1 MKTKLLLFICL
12 LMAVVSSKA
21 QDENLKMKF
30 DFNNVSGTSVKDDV
44 SGITATVMSSAK
56 VMNMG
61 KYKVLDLGNGTGY
74 LNMTAAAG
82 KVFSQNDDFTISVY
96 YRVDEAASLS
106 GNGFFLWSFSTS
118 DNVSATAG
126 KYSAYRLNAQRFA
139 SSTGGYQNE
148 TGIEKGAA
156 SDKGR
161 WMHVAYTEQSGKGM
175 LYVDGK
181 LIGTKSGMHKN
192 STNFGAIA
200 INHCWL
206 GRAPFASDKYLTQ
219 TLVADFRYYS
229 GGMTAEQIGTLA
241 KKTEELEYEMTN
253 GGGGNNASLLKT
265 IGDAEQLL
273 TATADYPVGAVVQL
287 QDALI
292 IAKGIAESEGS
303 QISYDNCEK
312 ELKNAIAVFK
322 AAKGVVFDV
331 SGITD
336 VYDTERGFRHPGGL
350 HTQADFDRIKRQ
362 LAEGN
367 PTVTQAYNVLK
378 NAEYAQS
385 GIATYPVETIVRGGG
400 SGENYINAAR
410 GATMAYQ
417 NALRWKIDGT
427 KSNAAA
433 AVRILMQWANTCKLV
448 SGDSNWALAAGL
460 YGYEFAQAAELVR
473 DYEGWSREDFEKFK
487 KWMLTVW
494 YPGNINFLRG
504 RNGTWENYVGGQGGI
519 RPGHYW
525 SNWPLCNA
533 LAVISI
539 GILCDDVFIYNQGM
553 SFMKYDQVGTFQDP
567 RTANPILSDGCTEF
581 IGNLVVTTSE
591 SPLET
596 GAYGKLGQMQES
608 GRDGGHAAMALGLA
622 VDICKVAWNQGDDLF
637 SYMDNRMAAGIEF
650 VAACTQNVQGLPW
663 TNYKYVDCR
672 TAWHNG
678 WLMSGPAEPAE
689 VRNYWGTVIGH
700 YEGVK
705 GVKMPFAERAYA
717 QMTAGGPDGGGMGGT
732 SGGYDHLGYSV
743 LMNTYDT
750 QLCPEDKRPTLLRP
764 LMEYDGKT
772 IAHNELGGLKNTYVV
787 ASTGCL
793 SAGKTIKLM
802 PQLPDGE
809 EDTGKWQ
816 WNTGETSKD
825 ISVSSDKS
833 FIYRATYTNKNGI
846 QSEQAFTIAAEGDC
860 APSNTTFSIYDGDK
874 WLGDTVAT
882 VFYGSQVTLNAG
894 DAAGWN
900 PQVAWSNGQRGHQIS
915 SGPIASDR
923 TIQAIVTS
931 QGGRRQLINYHI
943 SVRYLQP
950 RVILNGVEL
959 SDTTRLIVKSGDKV
973 VLQPYVPNAITGVT
987 YLWSDGSTAA
997 TLDLG
1002 AIENSGVY
1010 TVSININGKT
1020 ENVVYEVFV
1029 KGSETA
1035 LPITPGYYM
1044 LYHVNS
1050 NRYLTGNGYQQAVTF
1065 ELGDSLN
1072 PQRNQIWKIER
1083 NNANKHSLI
1092 SLADSLA
1099 LSTAGTTIT
1108 IAAKMFLFEEAK
1120 GINRYAMR
1128 STIGATTEYW
1138 TVDGNGNLSVGD
1150 YSTLTDYP
1158 FLLIPISETLGIE
1171 GIESSSDNHASSPVY
1186 DLSGKQVKGTQLPRN
1201 GIFIQKGKKFVGK

>member
-1 MKTKLLLFICL
+1 MKTKLFIFISLLT
-12 LMAVVSSKA
+12 AVVCSKA
-21 QDENLKMKF
+21 QEANLKMKF
-30 DFNNVSGTSVKDDV
+30 DFTDVAGNSVKDDV
-44 SGITATVMSSAK
+44 SGITATLVNNAKIMS
-56 VMNMG
+56 MG

-82 KVFSQNDDFTISVY
+82 KVFSQNDDFSISVY
-96 YRVDEAASLS
+96 YRVNEEASLS
-106 GNGFFLWSFSTS
+106 GNGFFLWSFATTE
-118 DNVSATAG
+118 NTTATAG

-139 SSTGGYQNE
+139 SSNGGYQNE
-148 TGIEKGAA
+148 TGMEMATA

-161 WMHVAYTEQSGKGM
+161 WIHVAYTEKSSRGM
-175 LYVDGK
+175 LYIDGK
-181 LIGTKSGMHKN
+181 AVKAKTGMHKN
-192 STNFGAIA
+192 STNFGSIA

-206 GRAPFASDKYLTQ
+206 GRAPFTADKYLTQ
-219 TLVADFRYYS
+219 TLITDFRYYS
-229 GGMTAEQIGTLA
+229 GCLTAEEIAEMA
-241 KKTEELEYEMTN
+241 KETETLEYEMIN
-253 GGGGNNASLLKT
+253 GDGGSNASLQKT
-265 IGDAEQLL
+265 ISEAEQLL
-273 TATADYPVGAVVQL
+273 TVTSDYPVGAVVQL
-287 QDALI
+287 QDAII
-292 IAKGIAESEGS
+292 IAKAIAGNAGS
-303 QISYDNCEK
+303 QVSYDNSEK
-312 ELKNAIAVFK
+312 ELKNAMSVFK

-350 HTQADFDRIKRQ
+350 HTQADFERIKRM

-367 PTVTQAYNVLK
+367 PIVTQAYNVLK
-378 NAEYAQS
+378 TAEYSQS
-385 GIATYPVETIVRGGG
+385 GIATWPVETIIRGGG

-417 NALRWKIDGT
+417 NALRWKIEGT
-427 KSNAAA
+427 KSNAAT
-433 AVRILMQWANTCKLV
+433 AVSILMQWAKTCKLV

-473 DYEGWSREDFEKFK
+473 DYEGWSREDFETFK
-487 KWMLTVW
+487 QWMLTVW

-504 RNGTWENYVGGQGGI
+504 RNGTWENYVGNQGGI

-567 RTANPILSDGCTEF
+567 RTADPILSDGCTEF

-678 WLMSGPAEPAE
+678 WLMPGPAEPAE

-700 YEGVK
+700 YESVK

-717 QMTAGGPDGGGMGGT
+717 QMTAYGPDGGGRGST

-750 QLCPEDKRPTLLRP
+750 QLCPEDKRPTLLSP

-772 IAHNELGGLKNTYVV
+772 IAHNELGGLKNTYIV
-787 ASTGCL
+787 ASTDCL
-793 SAGKTIKLM
+793 PKGKAIKLM
-802 PQLPDGE
+802 PQLPAGE

-816 WNTGETSKD
+816 WNTGETTKD
-825 ISVSSDKS
+825 ISVSTDRS

-846 QSEQAFTIAAEGDC
+846 QSEQAFTIAVEGDC
-860 APSNTTFSIYDGDK
+860 VPSKTNFSIYNGDT

-882 VFYGSQVTLNAG
+882 VFYGTQVTLNAG

-900 PQVAWSNGQRGHQIS
+900 PQVVWSNGQRGHQIS
-915 SGPIASDR
+915 SGSIATNR

-943 SVRYLQP
+943 NVIYLQP
-950 RVILNGVEL
+950 RIILNGVEL
-959 SDTTRLIVKSGDKV
+959 IDTTQLVINSGDKV
-973 VLQPYVPNAITGVT
+973 VLQPYVPNSISGVT
-987 YLWSDGSTAA
+987 YQWSDGSTAA

-1002 AIENSGVY
+1002 AVNCSGIY
-1010 TVSININGKT
+1010 TVRININGQIET
-1020 ENVVYEVFV
+1020 VTYEVFV
-1029 KGSETA
+1029 KQNTQTSLSTA
-1035 LPITPGYYM
+1035 NYM
-1044 LYHVNS
+1044 VYHVES
-1050 NRYLTGNGYQQAVTF
+1050 DKYLTSNGLQQAVTF
-1065 ELGDSLN
+1065 EIGDSLS
-1072 PQRNQIWKIER
+1072 PQRNQVWKIEC
-1083 NNANKHSLI
+1083 NNSKKHSFT
-1092 SLADSLA
+1092 SLSDSLG
-1099 LSTAGTTIT
+1099 LSIVGTTTTVAVKTFGI
-1108 IAAKMFLFEEAK
+1108 EEP
-1120 GINRYAMR
+1120 
-1128 STIGATTEYW
+1128 IGLKRFALYSIVGTTKNFW
-1138 TVDGNGNLSVGD
+1138 NVDKNGNLSIVAGT
-1150 YSTLTDYP
+1150 SPTDYP
-1158 FLLIPISETLGIE
+1158 FLFIPVNETT
-1171 GIESSSDNHASSPVY
+1171 GIESIKPDSNVSSSIY
-1186 DLSGKQVKGTQLPRN
+1186 DLSGKRVNGNQLSRKG
-1201 GIFIQKGKKFVGK
+1201 IYIQKGKKFMGR